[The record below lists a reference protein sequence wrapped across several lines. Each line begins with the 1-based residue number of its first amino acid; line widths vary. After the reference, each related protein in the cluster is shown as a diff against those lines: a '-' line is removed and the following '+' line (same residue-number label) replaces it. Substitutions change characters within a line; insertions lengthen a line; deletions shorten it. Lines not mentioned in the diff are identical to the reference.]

1 MIARKLDHAHAPV
14 RGPVIDRKPNR
25 ECERVE
31 PHMAARPG
39 RSTPADCSLTP
50 QHKLPAGLSPVR
62 LCLPEVLSP
71 RSLPQTC
78 RKHFGIGL
86 MFLVNSRYHVPGTF
100 SCLTR
105 RCCVSSICG

>member
-1 MIARKLDHAHAPV
+1 MIARKLDHAYAPV

-31 PHMAARPG
+31 PHVAARPG
-39 RSTPADCSLTP
+39 RTGPADCSLTP
-50 QHKLPAGLSPVR
+50 QDQLPAGLSPVR
-62 LCLPEVLSP
+62 LYLPEVCPP

-78 RKHFGIGL
+78 RKCFGIRL
-86 MFLVNSRYHVPGTF
+86 MFLVNSRYHLSGVF